1 MDNPSYELKRM
12 NTKTIIILIAAIAVV
27 SIGIV
32 GAIHFTQ
39 PQSKTLE
46 NPLTIVDG
54 IGNTVTIS
62 EYPERIIS
70 IAPSCTEILFAIG
83 LEDKIVGVPIYD
95 RYSTE
100 IQTAIDNG
108 KIATVGDFQTISI
121 ETVVGLDP
129 DLILSKGG
137 FQLSTANRFIELGK
151 TVVIVTHSGFNGYL
165 DDISLIGQVTGQDN
179 EASAFVSDTRS
190 QAQDIEDKTKDL
202 AKPTVYVEYGGM
214 NSYGADSVIDE
225 LVTMAGGANI
235 FADYE
240 GQYLTTS
247 TEEILKAN
255 PDIIIISKGVMSS
268 YYGCTPEEIKNRESW
283 DLLSAVKEN
292 KIYEVD
298 ENLITVAGPDIV
310 DGIEALAKIFHPE
323 VFGSS

>member
-1 MDNPSYELKRM
+1 M
-12 NTKTIIILIAAIAVV
+12 NTKTIIIIIAVIAAV
-27 SIGIV
+27 SVGIV

-54 IGNTVTIS
+54 TGNPVTIL
-62 EYPERIIS
+62 EYPKRIIS

-95 RYSTE
+95 RYSPE
-100 IQTAIDNG
+100 IQTAIDNE

-151 TVVIVTHSGFNGYL
+151 TVVVVTHSGFTGYL
-165 DDISLIGQVTGQDN
+165 DDISLIGEVTGQDD
-179 EASAFVSDTRS
+179 EATAFVTDTLN
-190 QAQDIEDKTKDL
+190 QAQVIQDKTKDL
-202 AKPTVYVEYGGM
+202 DKPTVYVEYGGM
-214 NSYGADSVIDE
+214 NSFGADSVVDE
-225 LVTMAGGANI
+225 LVTMAGGVNI

-255 PDIIIISKGVMSS
+255 PDIIIISQGVMSS
-268 YYGCTPEEIKNRESW
+268 YYGCTPEEIKSRESW
-283 DLLSAVKEN
+283 DLLTAIEEN

-298 ENLITVAGPDIV
+298 ENLITVAGPNIV
-310 DGIEALAKIFHPE
+310 DGIETLAQIFHPE
-323 VFGSS
+323 VFDNN